1 VAKNIGNLQSAPYK
15 LDAMKALAI
24 LIIIGIVFGL
34 LASGNAWLMWSG
46 IGVLLVLHAYISSQR
61 ITRR

>member
-1 VAKNIGNLQSAPYK
+1 
-15 LDAMKALAI
+15 MKILAI
-24 LIIIGIVFGL
+24 LITIGIVFGL

-61 ITRR
+61 VAK